1 MERTDKNVLNW
12 NLKFVFCDGIITKKI
27 IFLFKIPEFVD
38 EKFKIGKSLI
48 KKRETIY
55 KLPGGLIEKAIYNDL
70 EVVLKSFS
78 KTNDEREEDFPNE
91 IITFQILESQELLK
105 KSPYIAE
112 YIGFIMYESGPY
124 FGSIVIKFYPLGDLA
139 HYCKQ
144 LIGSKS
150 KKSKQNDQGI
160 KSRAINVLVD
170 LAKQIAEGN

>member
-1 MERTDKNVLNW
+1 
-12 NLKFVFCDGIITKKI
+12 
-27 IFLFKIPEFVD
+27 
-38 EKFKIGKSLI
+38 LI

-55 KLPGGLIEKAIYNDL
+55 KFPGGLIEKANYNDL
-70 EVVLKSFS
+70 EVVVKSFS

-124 FGSIVIKFYPLGDLA
+124 FGSIVIKYYPLGDLA

-160 KSRAINVLVD
+160 KSREINVLVD

>member
-1 MERTDKNVLNW
+1 M
-12 NLKFVFCDGIITKKI
+12 
-27 IFLFKIPEFVD
+27 KIPEFVD
-38 EKFKIGKSLI
+38 ETFKIDKSLI

-55 KLPGGLIEKAIYNDL
+55 KFPGGLIEKAIYNDL
-70 EVVLKSFS
+70 EVVVKSFL
-78 KTNDEREEDFPNE
+78 KTNDTREEDFPNE

-124 FGSIVIKFYPLGDLA
+124 FGSIVIKYYPLGDLA
-139 HYCKQ
+139 HYCKK

-150 KKSKQNDQGI
+150 KKSKQNDDPVQINKI
-160 KSRAINVLVD
+160 KSKEIYVLVD

>member
-1 MERTDKNVLNW
+1 M
-12 NLKFVFCDGIITKKI
+12 
-27 IFLFKIPEFVD
+27 
-38 EKFKIGKSLI
+38 I

-55 KLPGGLIEKAIYNDL
+55 KFPGGLIEKANYNDL
-70 EVVLKSFS
+70 EVVVKSFS

-124 FGSIVIKFYPLGDLA
+124 FGSIVIKYYPLGDLA

-160 KSRAINVLVD
+160 KSREINVLVD